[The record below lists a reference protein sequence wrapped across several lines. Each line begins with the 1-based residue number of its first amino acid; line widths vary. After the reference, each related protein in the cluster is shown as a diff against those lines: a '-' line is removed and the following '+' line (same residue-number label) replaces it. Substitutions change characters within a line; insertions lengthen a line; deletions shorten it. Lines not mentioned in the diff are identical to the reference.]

1 MTSLSSTPLPH
12 LPPQQPPILI
22 DTPTPPLPGNQNPTT
37 DTEQPDSAQTNRP
50 TRSTTGTASGSLE
63 QTLADKQ
70 NLRTLG
76 QKLNDTAQRL
86 GVNATP
92 QEILAALKSTPMDVQ
107 AAASYP
113 VTPGHATTIEAFI
126 KSKGLAIPISHFTL
140 TALADA
146 VLSKAAEHPVRL
158 GDLGGALSWPLPL
171 SVAEQRTLLGAVTQY
186 AMRHPNP
193 PQMGTSLGMLEYLN
207 SNQPLTGE
215 ASRDPLQ
222 ALGTLLGTD
231 RAQALG
237 QAMQTRLNGIATDA
251 SVNDYTLAALN
262 LIFDPQSISTPHRNT
277 VAGFDLAQADHW
289 GKPVSAIFPALSK
302 HLSEQGRATPEMAN
316 VGAYLM
322 LARKA
327 PELLIKDIP
336 NSVTYGSP
344 AWVNLSIAAA
354 TLEAH
359 IPGKV
364 HNMTFAQIMN
374 EADIAGQQDLAIT
387 QQAQRAALRVWGV
400 VSGALSQQ
408 EADRYSPADIEKA
421 RHAFNHQA
429 NERVEASS
437 QIQAE
442 IPSRK
447 DIALAKLKERFGPD
461 VPFEEKRLSIKS
473 TKQPSVQPLYDPN
486 RAPAGLHSLLDIAMS
501 GLHQYQWETTDP
513 RILSAMQDKSLKF
526 DVNSVFNDQF
536 TKAIGSRKEGIT
548 TAVKHMI
555 AQLPLA
561 DRQNLEYGELEF
573 YKNDTYML
581 GLGFTGRTLHSKNDN
596 LLLKAKGLSGETVY
610 EIDLKQGSVTQVPAT
625 VLTNQRERN
634 ANRVYPIERFTPT
647 TSPEADFA
655 QDKTVSS
662 PPPTP
667 SSYTSARTQSIA
679 DAFVEHLDIA
689 GKDVV
694 RQARGA
700 TSYDQQMD
708 TEWKL
713 VSFFLDLIPL
723 RSAIVNF
730 QNGDYLDGAIDLG
743 MDIFGFVTAGLGAA
757 AKVARAG
764 SSAVSVVSKAL
775 RVAKILGTTVIGE
788 LNPLSGVGD
797 LVQGGA
803 RLIGNGIEQ
812 VKRLGRNHDLLKVTS
827 AEYGPITQGTF
838 KAADQ
843 TVEGST
849 ILFDGQRYAY
859 DPVKGKPYGAPIE
872 AFNPLDGMMPP
883 APNINASR
891 NLPASAHNNR
901 HNPLSSSN
909 RPARP
914 QAPANGQ
921 VQAVP
926 NGIQKTDH
934 LPQGE
939 YVTSIKGARSD
950 AHFTPSRKAATRQ
963 KFGQEMNDF
972 YRRMANGGLPARPTL
987 PVIPGQVTPKTL
999 IEQALDASDGVVFGD
1014 IHKEMASFQT
1024 LFDNV
1029 DTFKQKGVKKLYIEA
1044 TFYDAQMKVIDD
1056 GIGFLGNGKT
1066 PRLSPSFDELVK
1078 KFNDE
1083 GIEIVPLDHPYLT
1096 RHKDE
1101 PAQFQ
1106 AINQAQQNEPRLREF
1121 NYYAAQTIRQNPPG
1135 EKWIALMGN
1144 AHMKTSQGVPGVAE
1158 LTGGIGVGVFTRTD
1172 PGLSVGMRKTK
1183 NLPDPAKAIGP
1194 HDVPGDLH
1202 IFHKV

>member
-12 LPPQQPPILI
+12 LLPQQPPLLI
-22 DTPTPPLPGNQNPTT
+22 DTPTPALPGNQPPTT
-37 DTEQPDSAQTNRP
+37 DTEQSDSTQTNR
-50 TRSTTGTASGSLE
+50 STTDTASGSLA

-70 NLRTLG
+70 NLRSLG
-76 QKLNDTAQRL
+76 QKLNDMAQHL

-107 AAASYP
+107 TASSYP
-113 VTPGHATTIEAFI
+113 VAPGHATTMEAFI
-126 KSKGLAIPISHFTL
+126 TSIGVAVPNSHFAL

-146 VLSKAAEHPVRL
+146 VLSRAIEHPL
-158 GDLGGALSWPLPL
+158 GNLGGALSWPLPL
-171 SVAEQRTLLGAVTQY
+171 SIAEQRTLLSAATQY
-186 AMRHPNP
+186 VTLHPNP
-193 PQMGTSLGMLEYLN
+193 PSMGASLGPLDYLN
-207 SNQPLTGE
+207 SNQPLSGE
-215 ASRDPLQ
+215 AARDPAKVLE
-222 ALGTLLGTD
+222 TLLSTP

-237 QAMQTRLNGIATDA
+237 QAMQTQLNGIATDT

-262 LIFDPQSISTPHRNT
+262 LMLDPQSISTPHRNT
-277 VAGFDLAQADHW
+277 VAGFDLAQSEHW
-289 GKPVSAIFPALSK
+289 GKPASAIFPALSK
-302 HLSEQGRATPEMAN
+302 HLSAQGHATAEMAN

-336 NSVTYGSP
+336 SNVTYGSP

-354 TLEAH
+354 TIEAQT
-359 IPGKV
+359 PGKV
-364 HNMTFAQIMN
+364 PNMGFAQVMN
-374 EADIAGQQDLAIT
+374 AAEDASLQDPAMT

-408 EADRYSPADIEKA
+408 EADRYSPDDVEKV
-421 RHAFNHQA
+421 RSAFNQQA
-429 NERVEASS
+429 NERLEASS
-437 QIQAE
+437 QIQTE
-442 IPSRK
+442 MPSRK
-447 DIALAKLKERFGPD
+447 DIALAALKQRFGSD
-461 VPFEEKRLSIKS
+461 VPFEEKLLSVKN
-473 TKQPSVQPLYDPN
+473 TKQPHIQPLYDPN

-501 GLHQYQWETTDP
+501 GLHQYEWESTDP
-513 RILSAMQDKSLKF
+513 RILRATQGESLQF
-526 DVNSVFNDQF
+526 DVNSTFNDQF
-536 TKAIGSRKEGIT
+536 TQAIDSRKKGIAK
-548 TAVKHMI
+548 AVKHMI

-561 DRQNLEYGELEF
+561 DRQNLEHGELEF
-573 YKNDTYML
+573 YQHNTYKL

-596 LLLKAKGLSGETVY
+596 LLVKAKGPSGETVY
-610 EIDLKQGSVTQVPAT
+610 KIDLKQGRVTQVPTT
-625 VLTNQRERN
+625 VLTDQHERN
-634 ANRVYPIERFTPT
+634 ASLVYPIERFTPT

-694 RQARGA
+694 RQAKGA

-713 VSFFLDLIPL
+713 VSFLLDLIPL

-730 QNGDYLDGAIDLG
+730 QNGDYLDGATDLG
-743 MDIFGFVTAGLGAA
+743 MDIFGFVTAGAGAA
-757 AKVARAG
+757 AKVTKAG
-764 SSAVSVVSKAL
+764 TSAVSAATKAL

-788 LNPLSGVGD
+788 LNPFSGIGD

-812 VKRLGRNHDLLKVTS
+812 VKRIDRHHNVLNVAS

-859 DPVKGKPYGAPIE
+859 DPDKGKPYGAPIE

-914 QAPANGQ
+914 QPPANGP

-939 YVTSIKGARSD
+939 YVTSIKGAISD

-999 IEQALDASDGVVFGD
+999 IEKALDASDGVVFGD

-1101 PAQFQ
+1101 PEQFQ

-1172 PGLSVGMRKTK
+1172 PGVSVGMRKTK
-1183 NLPDPAKAIGP
+1183 NLPDPAKALDP

-1202 IFHKV
+1202 IFHEI